1 LIAVQSVGFQGEP
14 GAFSQQA
21 ARALLGE
28 GTASRGY
35 VDFDALVEAVAASDV
50 TYGLLP
56 CENSTYG
63 PIARAYDL
71 LLQNPDLSIVDET
84 SLPIVQCLIG
94 VRGASLTGIER
105 VVSHPVALDQCLAF
119 LKTLPN
125 VKVEAVDDTA
135 GAVRAVL
142 EDGNPRVAAI
152 GPRAA
157 AEIYGGVVLREAV
170 QDESENV
177 TRFFLLS
184 RNPEARRRL
193 GRVCVAFELPHE
205 PGSLHRALG
214 AFAERHLNLRSL
226 VARPCKGRPFG
237 YSFIAEIDWPE
248 ALGDAL
254 PGIPGATDVRVL
266 GRF

>member
-1 LIAVQSVGFQGEP
+1 MIAVQSVGFQGEA

-28 GTASRGY
+28 GTGSRGY
-35 VDFDALVEAVAASDV
+35 VDFDALVGAVGAGDV
-50 TYGLLP
+50 TYALLP
-56 CENSTYG
+56 CENSIYG

-71 LLQNPDLSIVDET
+71 LLQNPKLSIVDET
-84 SLPIVQCLIG
+84 SLAIVQCLIG
-94 VRGASLTGIER
+94 VRGATLTGIER
-105 VVSHPVALDQCLAF
+105 VISHPVALDQCLAS

-125 VKVEAVDDTA
+125 VKFEAVDDTA

-157 AEIYGGVVLREAV
+157 AEIYGGVVLRDAV
-170 QDESENV
+170 QDENENV

-184 RNPEARRRL
+184 RDPAPRRRL
-193 GRVCVAFELPHE
+193 GRMCVAFELAHE

-214 AFAERHLNLRSL
+214 IFAERDLNLRSL

-237 YSFIAEIDWPE
+237 YSFIAEIDWPD
-248 ALGDAL
+248 ALGGAL
-254 PGIPGATDVRVL
+254 PGIPGAIEVRVL